1 MNKDSKCGT
10 PNQIDCEAEACV
22 YNHSHKCDATHVDI
36 KGNHATSVQET
47 ACGTF
52 REK

>member
-1 MNKDSKCGT
+1 MNDTKCCT

-22 YNHSHKCDATHVDI
+22 YNHSKKCDATHVDI
-36 KGNHATSVQET
+36 KGNNATSMQET

>member
-1 MNKDSKCGT
+1 MNETKCCT

-22 YNHSHKCDATHVDI
+22 YNHSKKCDATHVDI
-36 KGNHATSVQET
+36 KGNHATSMQET